1 MLATI
6 LLQTLPFVPA
16 VLAGTVQY
24 PEVVPGPGLPSL
36 ESLGLT
42 SEQLYTMEPASPGI
56 SLAHLIPSIREIAD
70 KVADTE
76 VNARASLAPMFTPI
90 CATDSGAY
98 TDVNNL
104 MACERYLA
112 RIGSNDCT
120 VPSGFKTVR
129 YCFAG
134 DADVNG
140 LSTTGKSLTSTC
152 ASVAHAVRWI
162 MHNCRRANKAA
173 GSEAAFGNG
182 DIIVTDLRHG
192 MI

>member
-6 LLQTLPFVPA
+6 LLQTLPLVPA
-16 VLAGTVQY
+16 VLAGTVKY

-42 SEQLYTMEPASPGI
+42 SEQLYTMEPASP
-56 SLAHLIPSIREIAD
+56 
-70 KVADTE
+70 DTE

-112 RIGSNDCT
+112 RIGANECT
-120 VPSGFKTVR
+120 VPSGFRKVR

-140 LSTTGKSLTSTC
+140 LSITGKSLTSTC
-152 ASVAHAVRWI
+152 ASVAHALRWI
-162 MHNCRRANKAA
+162 INNCRRATKAA

-182 DIIVTDLRHG
+182 DIIVTGVNRNFS
-192 MI
+192 

>member
-6 LLQTLPFVPA
+6 LLQTLPLVPA

-42 SEQLYTMEPASPGI
+42 SEDLYKMEPASP
-56 SLAHLIPSIREIAD
+56 
-70 KVADTE
+70 DTE
-76 VNARASLAPMFTPI
+76 VNARASLAPMFNPV
-90 CATDSGAY
+90 CATDSRAY
-98 TDVNNL
+98 TAVNNL
-104 MACERYLA
+104 NACERYLA
-112 RIGSNDCT
+112 RIGLQDCT
-120 VPSGFKTVR
+120 VPSNFKTVR
-129 YCFAG
+129 YCFSG

-140 LSTTGKSLTSTC
+140 VSITGRSLTSTC

-162 MHNCRRANKAA
+162 TNNCRRGTTAA

-182 DIIVTDLRHG
+182 DIIVTGVNRNFS
-192 MI
+192 

>member
-6 LLQTLPFVPA
+6 LLQTLPLVPA

-42 SEQLYTMEPASPGI
+42 SEQLYTMEPASP
-56 SLAHLIPSIREIAD
+56 
-70 KVADTE
+70 DTE
-76 VNARASLAPMFTPI
+76 VNARASLAPI
-90 CATDSGAY
+90 
-98 TDVNNL
+98 
-104 MACERYLA
+104 
-112 RIGSNDCT
+112 IGSNDCT

-162 MHNCRRANKAA
+162 ISNCRRANKAA

-182 DIIVTDLRHG
+182 DIIVTGVNRNFS
-192 MI
+192 

>member
-6 LLQTLPFVPA
+6 LLQTLPLVPA

-42 SEQLYTMEPASPGI
+42 SEDLYKMEPASPGI
-56 SLAHLIPSIREIAD
+56 FLAHLIPSIREIAD

-76 VNARASLAPMFTPI
+76 VNARASLAPMFNPV
-90 CATDSGAY
+90 CATDSRAY
-98 TDVNNL
+98 TAVNNL
-104 MACERYLA
+104 NACERYLA
-112 RIGSNDCT
+112 RIGLQDCT
-120 VPSGFKTVR
+120 VPSNFKTVR
-129 YCFAG
+129 YCFSG

-140 LSTTGKSLTSTC
+140 VSITGRSLTSTW
-152 ASVAHAVRWI
+152 RGTT
-162 MHNCRRANKAA
+162 AA

-182 DIIVTDLRHG
+182 DIIVTGVNRNFS
-192 MI
+192 